1 MPSRIAQRL
10 AAATALLSL
19 LAVSAATGGVWLRC
33 RITGVLRP
41 ACCCP
46 GTQGAQGAQGAEGA
60 EGPQGAQG
68 TNDAAPTPP
77 VAESDDD
84 CCDRIVTE
92 VEQTPSELASR
103 APTAAPAPALVL
115 VLADAANAA
124 SAAARPHRFASEP
137 SRAGPP
143 STRSRLLSKSAFLI

>member
-1 MPSRIAQRL
+1 MRHRIAHRL

-46 GTQGAQGAQGAEGA
+46 GAD
-60 EGPQGAQG
+60 G
-68 TNDAAPTPP
+68 TNDVAPTPP
-77 VAESDDD
+77 AAKSDDD

-92 VEQTPSELASR
+92 VEQTPSELAAR
-103 APTAAPAPALVL
+103 APAVAPALVVAL
-115 VLADAANAA
+115 AA
-124 SAAARPHRFASEP
+124 SAAPSSMVPRAGRFASEQ
-137 SRAGPP
+137 SRAGPA
-143 STRSRLLSKSAFLI
+143 STRTRLLAKSAFLI

>member
-1 MPSRIAQRL
+1 MSSRIVQRL

-19 LAVSAATGGVWLRC
+19 LAVSAATGGVWLRG

-46 GTQGAQGAQGAEGA
+46 GAEGA
-60 EGPQGAQG
+60 EGA
-68 TNDAAPTPP
+68 NDAAPTPP

-115 VLADAANAA
+115 VLADAADAA
-124 SAAARPHRFASEP
+124 SAAADPDRFASAP

-143 STRSRLLSKSAFLI
+143 STRSRLLSKSAFFI